1 MGKNS
6 NQRQD
11 DVMTVKLRKLENAIR
26 DLKINFN
33 ETNIHGFVNC
43 ILKGWIIDGRFTDE
57 YKQLIVQAQEEEA
70 RLRQEEID
78 RELHQI
84 EMERAAEESA
94 RQDNSQAPSIIV
106 DTSKFS
112 IR

>member
-1 MGKNS
+1 MGKMS

-11 DVMTVKLRKLENAIR
+11 DVMTVRLRRLEHAVR

-43 ILKGWIIDGRFTDE
+43 VLKGWIVEGRFTDE
-57 YKQLIVQAQEEEA
+57 YRALIEQAQAEEHRLREEELA
-70 RLRQEEID
+70 
-78 RELHQI
+78 I
-84 EMERAAEESA
+84 EQASTLEAAAERAAA
-94 RQDNSQAPSIIV
+94 APGQDQVII
-106 DTSKFS
+106 DTSRWS

>member
-11 DVMTVKLRKLENAIR
+11 DIMTVRLRRLEHAVR

-43 ILKGWIIDGRFTDE
+43 VLKGWIVEGRFTDE
-57 YKQLIVQAQEEEA
+57 YRLLIEQAQAEEH
-70 RLRQEEID
+70 RLREEQID
-78 RELHQI
+78 I
-84 EMERAAEESA
+84 E
-94 RQDNSQAPSIIV
+94 RQDQERLATAEAAAGATPAQDQLVI
-106 DTSKFS
+106 DTSRWS

>member
-6 NQRQD
+6 NQQKD
-11 DVMTVKLRKLENAIR
+11 DVMTVKLRKLESAVR
-26 DLKINFN
+26 DLRVNFN

-57 YKQLIVQAQEEEA
+57 YRQLIIEAQAEEA

-78 RELHQI
+78 REQAMI
-84 EMERAAEESA
+84 EKERAAEESA
-94 RQDNSQAPSIIV
+94 RQDNSQAPSIVI